1 MITSSLEEYL
11 KTMYVLKKQGQDIK
25 VTTIANKM
33 NCTKPSVNKAIR
45 NLKSNGLVNYE
56 VYGEI
61 ELTPKGEQLAKK
73 VLEAYDIVNVFLTEI
88 LEVPKEE
95 AEQEAEKL
103 KYFFNTKF
111 GMILLAIIAIWG
123 AIGAAYTVTFH

>member
-61 ELTPKGEQLAKK
+61 ELLNDTKGYVSTGLASLISNG
-73 VLEAYDIVNVFLTEI
+73 VEYYAVS
-88 LEVPKEE
+88 
-95 AEQEAEKL
+95 EKMSN
-103 KYFFNTKF
+103 YE
-111 GMILLAIIAIWG
+111 LLAVVNSISTLPVG
-123 AIGAAYTVTFH
+123 K